1 MYFHFGINWP
11 QVGQM
16 SKQST
21 IAPQSMQ
28 DSAKE
33 RVMLIINYNML
44 SDTRTVIDK
53 DFLAQIIDTDR
64 LIIGKFPVLFDHKTK
79 KFHKFLNLKAVIS
92 NKNFEQRQKLDQK
105 ILSCV
110 KVINQ
115 HYCNLIVD
123 YRYHKKKFVL
133 EYIMDQVDGANL
145 YHPKLQN
152 DKSIN
157 SKFCEFVVHNASQ
170 TFPYCHLDPT
180 ASNVMYKNNTFK
192 FIDFDEII
200 ENYLNEKTLS
210 LDDVKKVYEYKLM
223 NFLSTEQFDI
233 LWTRYFSKRN

>member
-1 MYFHFGINWP
+1 
-11 QVGQM
+11 M

-92 NKNFEQRQKLDQK
+92 NKNFAQRQKLDQK

-180 ASNVMYKNNTFK
+180 SSNVVYKNNTFK